1 MIRKISLAVAI
12 LAVGFVVAAPAQAGG
27 GNGGKKT
34 ATLRA
39 RNVTGTVAPP
49 VPGTAVVAYAQPN
62 GTAAPTTASGAQSLG
77 AKQIAAGAVGNY
89 PVAPGAGNFV
99 AVWAAAAVAAAPGVP
114 VNFGSAPYTSKAGI
128 KGSLTISGDE
138 TGGDLAPTVAGGGG
152 PF

>member
-27 GNGGKKT
+27 SNGAKKT

-39 RNVTGTVAPP
+39 RNITGVPGT
-49 VPGTAVVAYAQPN
+49 PGTAVYAFALPT

-77 AKQIAAGAVGNY
+77 AKQIALNSVGNF
-89 PVAPGAGNFV
+89 PVAPGSGNFV
-99 AVWAAAAVAAAPGVP
+99 AAWAAAAVAAAPNLP
-114 VNFGSAPYTSKAGI
+114 ANFDNAGYTSAAGI
-128 KGSLTISGDE
+128 KGYLTITGDE
-138 TGGDLAPTVAGGGG
+138 TGGDLAPTVTPGGG

>member
-12 LAVGFVVAAPAQAGG
+12 LAVGCVVAAPAQAGG
-27 GNGGKKT
+27 GSGGKKS

-39 RNVTGTVAPP
+39 RNSSGSLAN
-49 VPGTAVVAYAQPN
+49 PGTAVYAFALPN
-62 GTAAPTTASGAQSLG
+62 GTAAPTTAAGAQSLG

-89 PVAPGAGNFV
+89 PVAPGAGVFT
-99 AVWAAAAVAAAPGVP
+99 AAWAAAATAAAPALP
-114 VNFGSAPYTSKAGI
+114 ANFGTSNYTSAAGV
-128 KGSLTISGDE
+128 KGYLTITGDE